1 MKYASTFRYVQICA
15 LSILME
21 VTSTQARLVM
31 TVLLN
36 NGTLPTAEG
45 YTCTANDSMMIQ
57 KIIGSDEDE
66 EDGEDR
72 RSNLRKSTRKLPSYC
87 RDACRGYVSGS
98 CHVTGC
104 LGYRRRK
111 NRSLTMSTNRE
122 LDDEDSVICADGLV
136 KLNQELDFIIPKLSV
151 NCRPVLQ
158 SMRVVSCFDDVRYAA
173 VNSFTL
179 WDATNDSIVQSN
191 IQNNTSFCYNNNTWN
206 IEAVANACVE
216 KIYIKV
222 SGPISTSREIETTTP
237 YSIFRNV
244 GDTDILGRKFPVGKY
259 TVQTKLEGS
268 MTPTSKVTFIV
279 KAC

>member
-1 MKYASTFRYVQICA
+1 
-15 LSILME
+15 ME

-45 YTCTANDSMMIQ
+45 YTCTANDSLMIQ

-111 NRSLTMSTNRE
+111 NRSLRMSTSRE
-122 LDDEDSVICADGLV
+122 LDDEDNVICADGLV

-151 NCRPVLQ
+151 NCRPVLE
-158 SMRVVSCFDDVRYAA
+158 SKRVVSCFDDVRYAA

-179 WDATNDSIVQSN
+179 WDATNDSIVQTN
-191 IQNNTSFCYNNNTWN
+191 IQNNTSFCYTNNTWN

-222 SGPISTSREIETTTP
+222 SGPISTSREIETTAP

-268 MTPTSKVTFIV
+268 MTLTSKVTFIV